1 MEDHK
6 NQVFWWLTCQD
17 MTSANQIPI
26 ENPGFYQNVDNKL
39 RFSAPK
45 PSFLENPDSVIFWR
59 NNPGYSA

>member
-1 MEDHK
+1 
-6 NQVFWWLTCQD
+6 